1 MFYLLLFF
9 ILPAFTIWS
18 LLQLLRGADQ
28 GGGFWYQWQRAFG
41 WLVLWVAPF
50 PFIDVARKGS
60 ASSGGGGGNWFDWI
74 ISLPNSWMVLYGGRI
89 LQELMLL
96 AGWSGTAIVDH
107 QNVFMALWM
116 LHCVV
121 LTTMVGWL
129 LHHGKTL
136 RHPLV
141 IGFGLYM
148 AANAAAIV
156 WQ

>member
-18 LLQLLRGADQ
+18 LLQLFRGPDQ
-28 GGGFWYQWQRAFG
+28 GEGFWYQWQRAFG

-50 PFIDVARKGS
+50 PFVDVARNGS
-60 ASSGGGGGNWFDWI
+60 ESSGSGSNFFDWI
-74 ISLPNSWMVLYGGRI
+74 ISLPSSWMVLYGGRI
-89 LQELMLL
+89 LQELILL
-96 AGWSGTAIVDH
+96 AGWSGSAIVDH
-107 QNVFMALWM
+107 QGVFMALWM

-136 RHPLV
+136 RNPLV

-148 AANAAAIV
+148 AGNAAAIV
-156 WQ
+156 WH

>member
-9 ILPAFTIWS
+9 ILPALTIWS
-18 LLQLLRGADQ
+18 LLQLFRGE
-28 GGGFWYQWQRAFG
+28 GSGFGFQWQRAFG

-50 PFIDVARKGS
+50 PFLDVWLN
-60 ASSGGGGGNWFDWI
+60 GGAGTGADGGVWDLLM
-74 ISLPNSWMVLYGGRI
+74 SLPHSWMVLYGGRI
-89 LQELMLL
+89 LLELMSM
-96 AGWSGTAIVDH
+96 AGWNGNVLVDH
-107 QNVFMALWM
+107 QGIYMVLWG
-116 LHCVV
+116 LHCLT

-129 LHHGKTL
+129 LQQGKSL

-148 AANAAAIV
+148 AGNAAAIV